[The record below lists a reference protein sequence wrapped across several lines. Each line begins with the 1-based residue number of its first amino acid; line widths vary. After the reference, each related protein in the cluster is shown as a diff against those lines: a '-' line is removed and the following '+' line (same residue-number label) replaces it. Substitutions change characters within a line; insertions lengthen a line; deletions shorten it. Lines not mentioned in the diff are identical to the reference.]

1 MPIPSPPPPPAVLEF
16 AASRRIAL
24 VVAAAFFMEQLDG
37 SIIVTALPAI
47 ASGFGST
54 VLAAGSG
61 VTAYLLAM
69 TVFVPAS
76 GWLTDRVGARRL
88 FASAVGVFT
97 LASLACG
104 LAPSLATFIG
114 ARVLQGA
121 AAAFMSPVGRVVV
134 LRETP
139 KNRLI
144 EAVATLTWPALIA
157 PVLGPPLGGFIVG
170 HASWRWIFFLNL
182 PLGAIGMAL
191 ILRLLDERPRPAR
204 VRLDI
209 PGFAL
214 TALGLAGTIQGLS
227 MLGEHG
233 SATVAVA
240 LSLAGI
246 ACLAW
251 AVVHARRTDGAL
263 LDLRPLAVQSFVVST
278 VTAGFLSRIAINA
291 APFLLPLM
299 FQVGFGLSPL
309 EAGSLVLV
317 YMAGNLVMKTVTTRT
332 IRRFGFRNVLV
343 FNGALCAASLL
354 ACGFLVPGS
363 PKVLVASV
371 LFFAGAVRSL
381 NFSAVNTLAF
391 VDIHDAQ
398 RASASALATMLQQ
411 ATMALAVAVAT
422 LALTASQ
429 QWHAGRALELRDFQ
443 AAWFTVAAIM
453 VLAAAGSMRLAA
465 QAGSDATR

>member
-1 MPIPSPPPPPAVLEF
+1 MPPSSSTT
-16 AASRRIAL
+16 ASDASLTSRKIAL
-24 VVAAAFFMEQLDG
+24 IVAAAFFMEQLDG

-47 ASGFGST
+47 ASGFGAT
-54 VLAAGSG
+54 VLGAGSG
-61 VTAYLLAM
+61 VTIYLLAM
-69 TVFVPAS
+69 TVFVPAA
-76 GWLTDRVGARRL
+76 GWLTNRLGARSL

-104 LAPSLATFIG
+104 LAPSLPTFVA
-114 ARVLQGA
+114 ARALQGA

-182 PLGAIGMAL
+182 PLGLAGIAL
-191 ILRLLDERPRPAR
+191 ILRVLPERPRPPR
-204 VRLDI
+204 TRFDLS
-209 PGFAL
+209 GFVL
-214 TALGLAGTIQGLS
+214 TAFGLASTIQGLS

-233 SATVAVA
+233 SASVATTLALVGVACLGLAVA
-240 LSLAGI
+240 
-246 ACLAW
+246 
-251 AVVHARRTDGAL
+251 HARRTECAL
-263 LDLRPLAVQSFVVST
+263 LDLGPLAVQSFVIST

-299 FQVGFGLSPL
+299 FQVAFGLSPL
-309 EAGSLVLV
+309 ESGSLVLV

-332 IRRFGFRNVLV
+332 LRRFGFRNVLV
-343 FNGALCAASLL
+343 FNGVLCAASLV
-354 ACGFLVPGS
+354 ACGLLEPAS
-363 PKVLVASV
+363 PRVLIGAV

-391 VDIHDAQ
+391 VDIHDEQ
-398 RASASALATMLQQ
+398 RVGASALATMLQQ
-411 ATMALAVAVAT
+411 ATTALAVAIAT

-429 QWHAGRALELRDFQ
+429 QWRHGQALQLVDFRT
-443 AAWFTVAAIM
+443 AWFAAAAIM
-453 VLAAAGSMRLAA
+453 VLAALGSMRLPPH
-465 QAGSDATR
+465 AGSDATR